1 MNWQT
6 VFLDL
11 DGTITDSA
19 PGITN
24 AIIYARKKWGLA
36 PGTNADYLKF
46 IGPPMPQSFEEY
58 WGFSHEDAVR
68 FLADYREYFSVKG
81 LFENAVYPEIL
92 PLLADLRAAGKR
104 LVIATTKPTGFSE
117 RIAERFGF
125 AKYFEMISGSDL
137 NKTNTKYAV
146 IKAAETALGLDMAS
160 AVMIGDRAHDVEGA
174 HEHGIPCIGVSWGFG
189 GRAELRDAGA
199 DYIVDTA
206 EELRALLL
214 A

>member
-1 MNWQT
+1 MRWKSIL
-6 VFLDL
+6 FDL

-24 AIIYARKKWGLA
+24 SIIYARKKWGLK
-36 PGTNADYLKF
+36 PGTNADYYKF

-81 LFENAVYPEIL
+81 LFENSVYPGVID
-92 PLLADLRAAGKR
+92 LLDALKSAGAR
-104 LVIATTKPTGFSE
+104 LFIATTKPTGFSE
-117 RIAERFGF
+117 QIAERFLF
-125 AKYFEMISGSDL
+125 RDYFELVSGSHL

-146 IKAAETALGLDMAS
+146 IEHARKTCDIDMAS

-174 HEHGIPCIGVSWGFG
+174 HAHGIPCIGVTWGFG
-189 GRAELRDAGA
+189 SREELRSAGA
-199 DYIVDTA
+199 DYITDTA
-206 EELRALLL
+206 EELLALLL
-214 A
+214 T